1 MRIIIILLFFVLTMR
16 ADFLLHYRFE
26 ERDASIVDSGGG
38 GFNGRYIPSADK
50 DNDTPETNDP
60 ERYHQSSPSGRA
72 LAFFP
77 ELQSYAI
84 VPKTPFPAK
93 MEELHLVLDC
103 KVGVRSIQYLV
114 GNKTDSTKGGFSLMR
129 WGMKWRFQYGDGQE
143 AYTVEGSAK
152 GLGSYVTLSVDFIKG
167 LVVIRENG
175 REAARVQTDG
185 SFIAASKFPLL
196 LGNYPTSNKKVYA
209 GQCFLDELRISDAPL
224 AQAEVKTEQKTPALR
239 CICEPVEGNERNFNG
254 RKVLHSFKETP
265 VAATWIIN
273 YDRPEEAKPSLEWVL
288 PEGVTIPEVFLSLRN
303 SDHRHYQLERDGDV
317 VRIPSGQFSK
327 DPREEITLVFE
338 TAKDVTIRW
347 RLKNGDEVITED
359 AFDLVLLPEM
369 PPLPPGRFH
378 SHSYTLSDIAFSDT
392 ALLDRVAEVY
402 VRSGVIGKGRY
413 YAKYPEQHF
422 IDERLRDKHGF
433 ILWEVSLWGGP
444 FRSVGAY
451 PDVHAA
457 VDANGKEQ
465 KFLCPTALTRSVE
478 ARKTYFDEVKK
489 VLLPCKAVV
498 LDFEPWGIPAKG
510 CFCAECIKAF
520 NERFQLNCAD
530 GKEIKAEHNLEWAV
544 FWTEQTERVI
554 TFMADSAR
562 EALPGVEVWDYTYL
576 FEYADEKVLQQ
587 RWWSIPKDPRRN
599 EAHLDGSMLSL
610 YHVNGRKAFDLYEAS
625 RLNLKKKLCPISF
638 ISRHNSH
645 LGSYTPVEDVLS
657 PRQIYLKAVMTAA
670 QGSEIFGIYPGSWID
685 GAFHVALNQ
694 ATTEVRQREDYYF
707 DGQRCEGLT
716 VTTDAPSEAWCA
728 TIHKRADGRKLATVI
743 NFSTKTIEVQL
754 PEQGGAMTVEPESV
768 GYKEFPPR

>member
-1 MRIIIILLFFVLTMR
+1 MRIIVILLFFVVTMR

-38 GFNGRYIPSADK
+38 AFNGKYIPSADK

-60 ERYHQSSPSGRA
+60 ERYHETTPGGGRA
-72 LAFFP
+72 LGFFP

-84 VPKTPFPAK
+84 IQKTPFPAK

-103 KVGVRSIQYLV
+103 KVGTRSIQYLV

-143 AYTVEGSAK
+143 AYTVEGTAK
-152 GLGSYVTLSVDFIKG
+152 GLGAYVTLSVDFIKG

-224 AQAEVKTEQKTPALR
+224 AQAEVKAEQKTSALR

-273 YDRPEEAKPSLEWVL
+273 YDRPEEAEPTLEWVL

-303 SDHRHYQLERDGDV
+303 SDHRHYQLEREGEV

-347 RLKNGDEVITED
+347 RLKNGDEVVTED
-359 AFDLVLLPEM
+359 SFDLVLLPEM
-369 PPLPPGRFH
+369 PPLPSGRFH

-444 FRSVGAY
+444 FRSIGAY
-451 PDVHAA
+451 PDVPAA

-465 KFLCPTALTRSVE
+465 KFLCPTALTRSE
-478 ARKTYFDEVKK
+478 TARKTYFDEVKK

-554 TFMADSAR
+554 KFMADSAR
-562 EALPGVEVWDYTYL
+562 EALPGIEVWDYTYL
-576 FEYADEKVLQQ
+576 FEYADEKALQQ

-599 EAHLDGSMLSL
+599 ENHLDGSMLSL

-625 RLNLKKKLCPISF
+625 RLNLKKLCPISF
-638 ISRHNSH
+638 ISRNNSH

-707 DGQRCEGLT
+707 DGQCCEGLT
-716 VTTDAPSEAWCA
+716 VTTDAPAEAWCA

-743 NFSTKTIEVQL
+743 NFSTKAIAVQL
-754 PEQGGAMTVEPESV
+754 PEQGGALTVEPESV